1 MIVAKRKPLDEVAKM
16 IEPYG
21 KVAVIGCRSCV
32 AICLA
37 GGEKEVKM
45 LVSAMKVKNRKDGKK
60 QEFDGFVLERQCEKE
75 WVREVEDRILAADV
89 VLSMSCSLG
98 AQTIGDMYPHKVVVP
113 GLNTAMFGV
122 PEEQG
127 VWSEKCLGCGD
138 CIIDSTGGIC
148 PIARCA
154 KSMLNGPCGGSS
166 NGKCEVNSEV
176 ECAWYAIY
184 ERLKLQG
191 RLELMEKVREPKE
204 WVTSHSGGRRI
215 YVKEDARL
223 TSHQRR
229 DKEVLE

>member
-1 MIVAKRKPLDEVAKM
+1 MIVAERKPLDEIAEM
-16 IEPYG
+16 IAPFR

-37 GGEKEVKM
+37 GGEKEVNM
-45 LVSAMKVKNRKDGKK
+45 LVSAMKLKNRNEGRE

-75 WVREVEDRILAADV
+75 WVKEVEDRILASDI

-98 AQTIGDMYPHKVVVP
+98 AQTVGDMYPHKIVVP
-113 GLNTAMFGV
+113 GLNTKMFGV

-138 CIIDSTGGIC
+138 CMISTTGGIC

-166 NGKCEVNSEV
+166 DGHCEVNLDI
-176 ECAWYAIY
+176 ECAWYAIH

-191 RLELMEKVREPKE
+191 RLDLMETVRPPKD
-204 WVTSHSGGRRI
+204 WVPSHSGGRR
-215 YVKEDARL
+215 VLVREDAKL
-223 TSHQRR
+223 TQHQKRGE
-229 DKEVLE
+229 EVVE

>member
-1 MIVAKRKPLDEVAKM
+1 MIVAKRKPLDEVARM
-16 IEPYG
+16 IEPYE

-45 LVSAMKVKNRKDGKK
+45 LVSALKVKNRKDGRK

-75 WVREVEDRILAADV
+75 WVKEVEDRILAADV

-98 AQTIGDMYPHKVVVP
+98 AQTIGDMYPHKIVVP

-166 NGKCEVNSEV
+166 NGKCEVNPDV

-204 WVTSHSGGRRI
+204 WVTSHSGGRRV
-215 YVKEDARL
+215 YVKEDAKL
-223 TSHQRR
+223 TSHQKR

>member
-1 MIVAKRKPLDEVAKM
+1 MIVAERKPLNEIAEM
-16 IEPYG
+16 IAPYK

-45 LVSAMKVKNRKDGKK
+45 LISTMNLKNRKEGRE

-75 WVREVEDRILAADV
+75 WVKEEEERILASDI

-98 AQTIGDMYPHKVVVP
+98 AQTIGDMYPHKIVVP

-127 VWSEKCLGCGD
+127 LWSEKCLGCGD
-138 CIIDSTGGIC
+138 CIISTTGGIC

-166 NGKCEVNSEV
+166 EGHCEVNLDI
-176 ECAWYAIY
+176 ECAWYAIH
-184 ERLKLQG
+184 ERLKLQD
-191 RLELMEKVREPKE
+191 RLDLIDAVRPPKD
-204 WVTSHSGGRRI
+204 WTPSHSGGRRI
-215 YVKEDARL
+215 LVREDAKL
-223 TSHQRR
+223 TQHQKRES
-229 DKEVLE
+229 EVVE

>member
-1 MIVAKRKPLDEVAKM
+1 MIVAERKPLGEIAEM
-16 IEPYG
+16 ITSYK

-45 LVSAMKVKNRKDGKK
+45 LVSAMKLKNRKESRK

-75 WVREVEDRILAADV
+75 WVKEVEDKILASDII
-89 VLSMSCSLG
+89 LSMSCSLG
-98 AQTIGDMYPHKVVVP
+98 AQTIADMYPEKIVVP
-113 GLNTAMFGV
+113 GLNTAIFGV

-138 CIIDSTGGIC
+138 CIIHTTGGIC

-166 NGKCEVNSEV
+166 NGHCEVNLDI
-176 ECAWYAIY
+176 ECAWYAIH

-191 RLELMEKVREPKE
+191 RLDLIEMVRPPKE
-204 WVTSHSGGRRI
+204 WTTSHSGGRRVI
-215 YVKEDARL
+215 VREDAKL
-223 TSHQRR
+223 TPHQRR
-229 DKEVLE
+229 GKEAVI